1 MLYRVQ
7 IKPGTNPNIYV
18 KKTLCF
24 IEADGLSL
32 AYFILGMKYQ
42 KYLSKELAPY
52 FESGDIFNRLIV
64 QDEFECKYDLQAR
77 IENDK
82 VNYQFPDTDAMKA
95 YIEEVWEA
103 EVDAHD
109 TFGF

>member
-7 IKPGTNPNIYV
+7 IRPGIRPDVFV

-32 AYFILGMKYQ
+32 AYFILGLKYQ
-42 KYLSKELAPY
+42 KYLSKDLAPY
-52 FESGDIFNRLIV
+52 FETGEIFKRVVI
-64 QDEFECKYDLQAR
+64 QDEFECKYDLQAQ
-77 IENDK
+77 IESDK
-82 VNYQFPDTDAMKA
+82 ANYQFPDTDTMKA